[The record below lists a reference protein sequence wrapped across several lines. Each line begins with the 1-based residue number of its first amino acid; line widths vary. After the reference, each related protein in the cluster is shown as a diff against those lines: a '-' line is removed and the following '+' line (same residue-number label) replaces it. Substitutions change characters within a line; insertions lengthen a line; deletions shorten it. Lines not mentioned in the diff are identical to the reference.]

1 MFKLLTLEL
10 HQMFMVEM
18 VKTSFKL
25 PLTTIFQELVLIE
38 VKKEKVQNAQHQI
51 GLLSTGEQQLEM
63 VELLMVPKKRE
74 MEDHK
79 KLL

>member
-1 MFKLLTLEL
+1 MY
-10 HQMFMVEM
+10 MVEM
-18 VKTSFKL
+18 VKTSFKQ

-38 VKKEKVQNAQHQI
+38 LKKEKVQNAQHQI

-63 VELLMVPKKRE
+63 VELLMELKKRE

>member
-25 PLTTIFQELVLIE
+25 PLTTIFQELVLTE

>member
-1 MFKLLTLEL
+1 
-10 HQMFMVEM
+10 MFMVEM

-63 VELLMVPKKRE
+63 VELLMVQKKRV

>member
-1 MFKLLTLEL
+1 
-10 HQMFMVEM
+10 MFMVEM

-38 VKKEKVQNAQHQI
+38 LKKEKVQNAQHQI

>member
-1 MFKLLTLEL
+1 
-10 HQMFMVEM
+10 M
-18 VKTSFKL
+18 VKISFKQ

-38 VKKEKVQNAQHQI
+38 LKKEKVQNAQHLI
-51 GLLSTGEQQLEM
+51 GLLFTGEQQLEM

>member
-63 VELLMVPKKRE
+63 VELLMVQKKRE

>member
-1 MFKLLTLEL
+1 
-10 HQMFMVEM
+10 MFMVEM

>member
-1 MFKLLTLEL
+1 
-10 HQMFMVEM
+10 MFMVEM

-63 VELLMVPKKRE
+63 VELFMVPKKRE

>member
-25 PLTTIFQELVLIE
+25 PLTTIFQELVLIDL
-38 VKKEKVQNAQHQI
+38 KKEKVQNAQHQI

>member
-1 MFKLLTLEL
+1 MFKLLTLEP

-18 VKTSFKL
+18 VKTSFKQL
-25 PLTTIFQELVLIE
+25 LTTIFQELVLTE
-38 VKKEKVQNAQHQI
+38 LKKEKVRNAQHQI

-63 VELLMVPKKRE
+63 VELLMVLKKRE

>member
-1 MFKLLTLEL
+1 
-10 HQMFMVEM
+10 MFMVEM
-18 VKTSFKL
+18 VKTSFKQQ
-25 PLTTIFQELVLIE
+25 LTTIFHKLVSIEL
-38 VKKEKVQNAQHQI
+38 KKVKVQNAQHQT

-63 VELLMVPKKRE
+63 VELLMVLKKRE

>member
-18 VKTSFKL
+18 VKISFKQ

-38 VKKEKVQNAQHQI
+38 LKKEKVQNAQHLI
-51 GLLSTGEQQLEM
+51 GLLFTGEQQLEM

>member
-1 MFKLLTLEL
+1 
-10 HQMFMVEM
+10 MFMVEM

-25 PLTTIFQELVLIE
+25 PLTTIFQELVLTE